1 MKYDFAEIEK
11 KLKKY
16 LDKDRLIHTLGVMY
30 TASALAMAHGADMD
44 QAQIAGLLH
53 DCAKCISNKK
63 KMKLCMKNQI
73 ELSPSEKQNMF
84 LIHAKLGAHIA
95 KEQYKVL
102 DTEVL
107 SAIRWHTTGKENM
120 TKLEK
125 IVYIADYIE
134 PGRDKAPHLSWVRK
148 IAFMDLDE
156 CMYYILKDSLNY
168 LERNTKV
175 IDPATQK
182 AFYYYETLHLGK
194 KQKGLNKYEQ

>member
-16 LDKDRLIHTLGVMY
+16 LDKNRLLHTLGVMY
-30 TASALAMAHGADMD
+30 TASSLAMAHGADME

-63 KMKLCMKNQI
+63 KIKLCRKNNI
-73 ELSPSEKQNMF
+73 ELSLCEKQNMF

-95 KEQYKVL
+95 REQYGVS
-102 DTEVL
+102 DPEVL

-134 PGRDKAPHLSWVRK
+134 PGRDKAPNLSWVRK

-156 CMYYILKDSLNY
+156 CMYYILKDSLSY
-168 LERNTKV
+168 LERNTKIV
-175 IDPATQK
+175 DPATQK

-194 KQKGLNKYEQ
+194 KQKGTNKYEQ

>member
-1 MKYDFAEIEK
+1 MTYNFAEIEK

-16 LDKDRLIHTLGVMY
+16 LDKNRLIHTQGVMY
-30 TASALAMAHGADMD
+30 TASALAMAHGVNME

-63 KMKLCMKNQI
+63 KLKLCEKNKI
-73 ELSPSEKQNMF
+73 ELSLAEKQNMF
-84 LIHAKLGAHIA
+84 LIHAKLGAYIA
-95 KEQYKVL
+95 KEQYKVS
-102 DTEVL
+102 DSEVL
-107 SAIRWHTTGKENM
+107 SAIRWHTTGNENM

-134 PGRDKAPHLSWVRK
+134 PSRDKAPHLAWIRK

-168 LERNTKV
+168 LERNTKI

-182 AFYYYETLHLGK
+182 AFYYYETLHLERK
-194 KQKGLNKYEQ
+194 EKGLKKHEQ